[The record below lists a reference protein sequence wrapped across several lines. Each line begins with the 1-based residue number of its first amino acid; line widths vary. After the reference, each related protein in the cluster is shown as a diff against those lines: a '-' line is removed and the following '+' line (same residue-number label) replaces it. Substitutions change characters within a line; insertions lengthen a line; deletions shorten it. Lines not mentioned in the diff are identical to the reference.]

1 MKPTHQPVAKAE
13 GRTGRL
19 RPLLFQYDLGLFG
32 RYLFLFLPVGARN
45 VTERRRLRCG
55 TELPQR
61 TLPLG
66 IRVSIGR
73 AADQGMLASHRRERS
88 MLRMIRHLD
97 HAHLTGQQS
106 RLSEGSSGAEN
117 HSTNE

>member
-1 MKPTHQPVAKAE
+1 MRKKGESFCRTQCKTAFFRRSSVEVGAIRDEANATACRE
-13 GRTGRL
+13 SGRPHRKL

-45 VTERRRLRCG
+45 VAERRGLRCG

-66 IRVSIGR
+66 IRVSIG
-73 AADQGMLASHRRERS
+73 
-88 MLRMIRHLD
+88 
-97 HAHLTGQQS
+97 
-106 RLSEGSSGAEN
+106 
-117 HSTNE
+117 